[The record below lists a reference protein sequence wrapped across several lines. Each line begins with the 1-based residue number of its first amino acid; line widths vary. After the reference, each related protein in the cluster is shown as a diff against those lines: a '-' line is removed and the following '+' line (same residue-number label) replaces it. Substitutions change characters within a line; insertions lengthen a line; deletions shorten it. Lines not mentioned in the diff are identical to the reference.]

1 MPFYDERVS
10 KKCGLFKYNCRR
22 CLVAMV
28 FNYPIIVPL
37 SPIVSKCDNTHPG
50 GCFEISKFRQFA
62 ALLTVALLI
71 LISTFYIYHLPILC
85 ELDTG
90 ICLQV
95 ITQIL
100 YSTIGITILIYGH
113 VKPTKS
119 IEVLVE
125 WCDILKNNQIILN
138 YSELI
143 KKNISYLLVLIVMP
157 LVTGVSSYMV
167 LRYQGYAT
175 IKSISLVLCLQLQLA
190 AMFRHAMVM
199 AFIQKIYLA
208 FGKEV
213 KNILEKREKQGF
225 HQIEPST
232 TIKDFEK
239 SLHNIRL
246 YYSTLASSVMLITK
260 NSSGKLLLWLMCVV
274 IILGMNI
281 YNLVVACGEGFKS
294 TEDMAIPFETYGL
307 ISLILYIIK
316 CVQDLSDVVSN
327 HSCLLYCFSMY

>member
-1 MPFYDERVS
+1 MSLYDERIL
-10 KKCGLFKYNCRR
+10 KKCGLFKYNCGR

-37 SPIVSKCDNTHPG
+37 SPIISKCDNTHPRG
-50 GCFEISKFRQFA
+50 RFEVSKLRQFFA
-62 ALLTVALLI
+62 FLTVALLI
-71 LISTFYIYHLPILC
+71 LISTFYIYHLPTLC
-85 ELDTG
+85 KLDTG

-100 YSTIGITILIYGH
+100 YSTISITVLIYGH

-119 IEVLVE
+119 IDVLVE
-125 WCDILKNNQIILN
+125 WCDILKNDQSILN
-138 YSELI
+138 CSDLI
-143 KKNISYLLVLIVMP
+143 KKNISYLLVLIIMP
-157 LVTGVSSYMV
+157 PVTGVSSYMI

-175 IKSISLVLCLQLQLA
+175 MKSMSLVLCLQLQLA
-190 AMFRHAMVM
+190 AMFRHAMIM
-199 AFIQKIYLA
+199 TFIQKIYQA
-208 FGKEV
+208 FGKEL
-213 KNILEKREKQGF
+213 KSILRNREKQN
-225 HQIEPST
+225 EPFT
-232 TIKDFEK
+232 TMKDFEK
-239 SLHNIRL
+239 TLQNIRL

-294 TEDMAIPFETYGL
+294 AEDMAIPFETYGL

-316 CVQDLSDVVSN
+316 CVQDLADVVSIN
-327 HSCLLYCFSMY
+327 NFCLLYCFSTY